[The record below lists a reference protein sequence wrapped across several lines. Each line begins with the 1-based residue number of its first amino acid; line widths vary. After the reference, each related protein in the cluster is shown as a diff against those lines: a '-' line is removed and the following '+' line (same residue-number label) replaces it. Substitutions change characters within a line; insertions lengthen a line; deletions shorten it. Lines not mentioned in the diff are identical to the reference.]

1 MHTYISGCTLYNLYP
16 VRAIVSTAATDVGM
30 HGILASHHSVLPPCW
45 FTLRASG
52 TATLPS
58 LHPSDFDRNLLRSE
72 DQCSQFKFIIAKCS
86 QKELPYTF
94 REREGFV

>member
-1 MHTYISGCTLYNLYP
+1 MHTYISGCTYNLYP

-58 LHPSDFDRNLLRSE
+58 LHPSDFDRNLFNFL
-72 DQCSQFKFIIAKCS
+72 
-86 QKELPYTF
+86 
-94 REREGFV
+94 